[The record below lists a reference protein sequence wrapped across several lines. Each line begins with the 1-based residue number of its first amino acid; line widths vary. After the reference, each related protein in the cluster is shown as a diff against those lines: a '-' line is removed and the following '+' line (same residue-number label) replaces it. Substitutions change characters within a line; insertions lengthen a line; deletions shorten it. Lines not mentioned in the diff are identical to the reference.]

1 MKKVPRKFGNCLHAY
16 IKSIYLIALLRVIKI
31 LAYTYVLRTY
41 ECRHVGKN
49 EFLQKNFLLSY
60 SSTASGPPP
69 LSQGRSY
76 NVSGRLTQCF
86 LDCFHHFLATES
98 TFYDG
103 SVGCEEDN
111 LRNAFDVV
119 GI

>member
-16 IKSIYLIALLRVIKI
+16 IKSIYLIALLKVIKI
-31 LAYTYVLRTY
+31 LAYTYVFRTY
-41 ECRHVGKN
+41 VCRHVGKN
-49 EFLQKNFLLSY
+49 EFSKK
-60 SSTASGPPP
+60 
-69 LSQGRSY
+69 
-76 NVSGRLTQCF
+76 LTQCF